1 MQEKINYVANI
12 RFPTEKAH
20 GLQIAKM
27 CEAFIHSGTDVTL
40 IVPRR
45 KNKVKDDPFK
55 YYDIQTRFKVKKLW
69 TINIVQHTYL
79 GFVFSSLIFGISSY
93 IYLLCQRDK
102 YVIYSMDIDPISF
115 IFLPLLER
123 PIFFDIHGP
132 KRRTWPYKWLMKHI
146 SGVITINDFTKNQ
159 LVRAFNRLENRIIV
173 FPNGVNLERTFSGR
187 RKDAR
192 KHLGLSEDGKI
203 VFYGG
208 SFQDWK
214 GLDTIIKVAQKKKE
228 VKFYF
233 AGGTKNELEDIKGF
247 NVEIPDNINFLGQIN
262 ISEIPVWSKAADVVL
277 VTGTKRNEYSYK
289 YTSPMKLFVSMNY
302 KTPIVVSRTPA
313 IEQIVTNEEVFF
325 HNPDD
330 EDDLE
335 NTISEVMNN
344 KQEAARRA
352 KNAYEKVKEFSWEN
366 RAQHAINFFEDKI

>member
-27 CEAFIHSGTDVTL
+27 CEAFAGGGADVTL
-40 IVPRR
+40 IIPKRR
-45 KNKVKDDPFK
+45 NKIKNNSFE
-55 YYDIQTRFKVKKLW
+55 YYDIQTKFKVKKLW
-69 TINIVQHTYL
+69 TINIAQHTYL

-93 IYLLCQRDK
+93 IYLLFQRGK

-115 IFLPLLER
+115 VFLPLLGR

-132 KRRTWPYKWLMKHI
+132 KRSTGPYKWLMRHI
-146 SGVITINDFTKNQ
+146 NGVITINDSTKNQ
-159 LVRAFNRLENRIIV
+159 LVGAFNRLKDRIIV
-173 FPNGVNLERTFSGR
+173 FPNGVNLERTFSGN

-192 KHLGLSEDGKI
+192 KHLGLNVDGNI
-203 VFYGG
+203 IFYGG

-214 GLDTIIKVAQKKKE
+214 GLDTIVKVAQRKKE

-233 AGGTKNELEDIKGF
+233 AGGTKEELESIKGF
-247 NVEIPDNINFLGQIN
+247 DIEIPENINFLGQIN
-262 ISEIPVWSKAADVVL
+262 ISEIPTWSKATDIVL

-313 IEQIVTNEEVFF
+313 IEQVVNDDDVFF
-325 HNPDD
+325 HEPDSADSLSDTIDKVLSNND
-330 EDDLE
+330 EA
-335 NTISEVMNN
+335 S
-344 KQEAARRA
+344 RRA
-352 KNAYEKVKEFSWEN
+352 ENAYKKVQEFSWEN
-366 RAQHAINFFEDKI
+366 RAKSAVDFISKTK